1 MSENKN
7 YMLYALPISAENVE
21 TTAAARFG
29 RITGSYALIYTA
41 GKAPDG
47 AVCLGKEH
55 ENRLTEN
62 DKAWLRDCNLVII
75 AEAMKQDE
83 TRICGEISDE
93 LELLEQRLREEADKL
108 RRKGSALHGDERP
121 EKP

>member
-1 MSENKN
+1 MSENKT
-7 YMLYALPISAENVE
+7 YRLYALPISAENVDA
-21 TTAAARFG
+21 TAAARFG
-29 RITGSYALIYTA
+29 RITGSYALIYTD
-41 GKAPDG
+41 GEAPDG
-47 AVCLGKEH
+47 ALCLGKEH
-55 ENRLTEN
+55 EGRLTDN
-62 DKAWLRDCNLVII
+62 DRTWLRDCNLVII

-93 LELLEQRLREEADKL
+93 LELLEQRLREEAEKL